1 MVYKVYAS
9 HCLISPQG
17 ESVPGVEVSSPFAPL
32 VFLRPGDP
40 GRGSCCRP
48 IRHLGELY
56 QTGVDRLT
64 PAPEVTGELAQLV
77 ERHGA
82 LVLNS
87 NHPQCWEA
95 LKTPVLLPQSG
106 LRVTLVGLGDVGA
119 TALLALVLLGQEIEE
134 IQIYDRNE
142 ALCQRYALEMNQLL
156 SPDGRVFPRVR
167 VCREDELF
175 ACHLFLFAAT
185 GGVPPLGSAGDVRML
200 QYGVNRELVAN
211 YARKARNAQFRGLF
225 CQISDPVDQLCR
237 VAFLESNKDSQGKPD
252 YLGLLPERILGFGLG
267 VMAARAKFCAGEMGL
282 SRETLRVYGPHGEG
296 LICANAPG
304 EDYDEEVSRKLTEAT
319 KTMNLRVRE
328 LGFKPYIAPGVS
340 SAAVSVLRMVRRE
353 RFLAAVELDGAYFG
367 CGGRWGRWGV
377 EVEREVL
384 HPGLMERI
392 RRGYGDLL
400 GLG

>member
-9 HCLISPQG
+9 HCLIAPQG

-32 VFLRPGDP
+32 VFLRPEDP
-40 GRGSCCRP
+40 GKSACCRP

-56 QTGVDRLT
+56 QTGTERLT
-64 PAPEVTGELAQLV
+64 PAREVTGELAQLV

-82 LVLNS
+82 LVLNP

-95 LKTPVLLPQSG
+95 LKTPVLLPKSG

-167 VCREDELF
+167 ICREEELF
-175 ACHLFLFAAT
+175 RCDLFLFAAT
-185 GGVPPLGSAGDVRML
+185 GGVPPLGTVGDVRML

-237 VAFLESNKDSQGKPD
+237 VAFLESNKDSRGKTD
-252 YLGLLPERILGFGLG
+252 HLGLLPERILGFGLG
-267 VMAARAKFCAGEMGL
+267 VMAARARYCAGEMGL
-282 SRETLRVYGPHGEG
+282 SREALRVYGPHGEG

-377 EVEREVL
+377 EVERERL
-384 HPGLMERI
+384 APR
-392 RRGYGDLL
+392 LL
-400 GLG
+400 ENIKHCYSKLNSPQ